1 MMSRAA
7 AVGIVFF
14 LAGLSG
20 CSSSS
25 DDGGTAAAT
34 SSSAAVC
41 ASADDLRGSLAAL
54 GDVQVVQQGTD
65 ALDQAW
71 TTVQDDWARFADDAR
86 AQHAD
91 EVDGVQADVGAV
103 QAAVD
108 TARADPNA
116 GTLGTLASEVQTFLK
131 DAGALVDEV
140 RATC

>member
-1 MMSRAA
+1 MRTRAA
-7 AVGIVFF
+7 AVGTVIL

-25 DDGGTAAAT
+25 DGETAAAT
-34 SSSAAVC
+34 SSGAAVC

-91 EVDGVQADVGAV
+91 EVDGVQADADAV
-103 QAAVD
+103 QAAVE
-108 TARADPNA
+108 TARADPGA
-116 GTLGTLASEVQTFLK
+116 GTLGALASEVQTFLK

>member
-25 DDGGTAAAT
+25 DGETAAAT
-34 SSSAAVC
+34 SSGAAVC

-91 EVDGVQADVGAV
+91 EVDGVQADADAV

-108 TARADPNA
+108 TARADPGA

>member
-1 MMSRAA
+1 MRTRAA
-7 AVGIVFF
+7 AVGTVIL

-25 DDGGTAAAT
+25 DGETAAAT
-34 SSSAAVC
+34 SSDAAVC

-116 GTLGTLASEVQTFLK
+116 GTLGTLASEVRTFLQH
-131 DAGALVDEV
+131 AGALVDEV

>member
-1 MMSRAA
+1 MRTRAA
-7 AVGIVFF
+7 AVGTVFL

-20 CSSSS
+20 CSSGS
-25 DDGGTAAAT
+25 DAETAAPT
-34 SSSAAVC
+34 SSGAAVC
-41 ASADDLRGSLAAL
+41 ASADDLRGSLADL

-65 ALDQAW
+65 AMDQAW
-71 TTVQDDWARFADDAR
+71 TTVQDDWAKFADDAR

-91 EVDGVQADVGAV
+91 QVDGVQADVDAV

-116 GTLGTLASEVQTFLK
+116 GTLGTLASEVRTLLQ

-140 RATC
+140 GATC

>member
-1 MMSRAA
+1 MRTRAA
-7 AVGIVFF
+7 AVGTVIL

-25 DDGGTAAAT
+25 DGETAAAT
-34 SSSAAVC
+34 SSGAAVC

-91 EVDGVQADVGAV
+91 EVDGVQADADAV

-108 TARADPNA
+108 TARADPGA

>member
-1 MMSRAA
+1 MRTRAA
-7 AVGIVFF
+7 AVGTVIL

-25 DDGGTAAAT
+25 DGETAAAT
-34 SSSAAVC
+34 SSDAAVC